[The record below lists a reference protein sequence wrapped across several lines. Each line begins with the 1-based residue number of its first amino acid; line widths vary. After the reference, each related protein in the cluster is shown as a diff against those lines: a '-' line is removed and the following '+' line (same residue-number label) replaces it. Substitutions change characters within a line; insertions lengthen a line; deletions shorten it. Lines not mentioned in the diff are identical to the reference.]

1 MLLRPTTTNGA
12 NGSFLGNDWRGP
24 AEAAPAAPA
33 DRPSRGRSGPTSKL
47 FLNARPTTLA
57 AERARASEITR
68 QAKCAVEK
76 TFAEVRLG
84 RTIASG
90 ALTPIVES
98 IAASLAR
105 NPIALPSVMRLK
117 DRRDYTFLHSI
128 AVCALMIGL
137 ARELKLP
144 DDDMHDIGLAGLL
157 HDIGKARIPTLLLD
171 KPGPLNAAEMEVMR
185 SHAERGR
192 DLLIKSGGFPDV
204 ALDVCANHH
213 ERIEGTGYPQ
223 GCSGPDLSIHA
234 RMAAVCDVYD
244 AITSPRAYR
253 EAFSQSEA
261 LEMMA
266 DSAGL
271 FDPAIFMAFRTMIA
285 TFPAGCI
292 VRLHSERLAIV
303 LDAPAADP
311 ISPPVRA
318 FYCAATSRPLP
329 WRDVDTAR
337 DLIVGVERAERWN
350 LGDWPALRTA
360 LLAGD

>member
-1 MLLRPTTTNGA
+1 MPLRSSTTTGA

-24 AEAAPAAPA
+24 AETAPAAPA
-33 DRPSRGRSGPTSKL
+33 DRPLRERSAPTSKQ

-84 RTIASG
+84 RTVASG
-90 ALTPIVES
+90 ALDPIVES

-117 DRRDYTFLHSI
+117 ERRDYTFLHSI
-128 AVCALMIGL
+128 AVCALMVGL

-144 DDDMHDIGLAGLL
+144 EEDMHDIGLAGLL

-171 KPGPLNAAEMEVMR
+171 KPGPLNPAEMEVMR

-192 DLLIKSGGFPDV
+192 DLLVRSGGFPDI

-213 ERIEGTGYPQ
+213 EQIEGTGYPL
-223 GCSGPDLSIHA
+223 GRSGSGLSIYA

-244 AITSPRAYR
+244 AMTSHRAYR
-253 EAFSQSEA
+253 GAFSQSEA
-261 LEMMA
+261 LDLMA
-266 DSAGL
+266 GSAGV

-285 TFPAGCI
+285 TFPVGCI
-292 VRLHSERLAIV
+292 VRLHSERLAVV
-303 LDAPAADP
+303 LDVPSANP
-311 ISPPVRA
+311 ISPPVRV
-318 FYCAATSRPLP
+318 FYCAATSRSLP
-329 WRDVDTAR
+329 WREVDTAR

-350 LGDWPALRTA
+350 LGDWPTLRTA
-360 LLAGD
+360 LLAVN

>member
-1 MLLRPTTTNGA
+1 LRQR
-12 NGSFLGNDWRGP
+12 S
-24 AEAAPAAPA
+24 
-33 DRPSRGRSGPTSKL
+33 PSIPKL

-68 QAKCAVEK
+68 QAKSAVEK

-84 RTIASG
+84 RAVTSG
-90 ALTPIVES
+90 ALVPIVES

-117 DRRDYTFLHSI
+117 ERRDYTFLHSI
-128 AVCALMIGL
+128 AVCALMVGL

-144 DDDMHDIGLAGLL
+144 DEDMHDIGLAGLL

-192 DLLIKSGGFPDV
+192 ELLVRSGGFPDI

-213 ERIEGTGYPQ
+213 ERIEGTGYPL
-223 GCSGPDLSIHA
+223 GKSGPHLSIHA

-244 AITSPRAYR
+244 AMTSPRAYR
-253 EAFSQSEA
+253 DPLSQSEA
-261 LEMMA
+261 LELMA
-266 DSAGL
+266 GSAGQ
-271 FDPAIFMAFRTMIA
+271 FDAAVFTAFRTMIA

-292 VRLHSERLAIV
+292 VRLHSERLAVV

-350 LGDWPALRTA
+350 LGDWPALRNA
-360 LLAGD
+360 LLAGG

>member
-1 MLLRPTTTNGA
+1 MPLRSNTASGA

-24 AEAAPAAPA
+24 AEPASAAPA
-33 DRPSRGRSGPTSKL
+33 DRPMRERSAPTSKL
-47 FLNARPTTLA
+47 FLHARPTTLA

-68 QAKCAVEK
+68 QAKAAVEK

-84 RTIASG
+84 RTVASG
-90 ALTPIVES
+90 TLTPIVES

-105 NPIALPSVMRLK
+105 NPIALPSVLRLK
-117 DRRDYTFLHSI
+117 ERCDYTFLHSI
-128 AVCALMIGL
+128 AVCALMVGL

-144 DDDMHDIGLAGLL
+144 EEDMHDIGLAGLL

-192 DLLIKSGGFPDV
+192 DLLVRSGGFPDV

-213 ERIEGTGYPQ
+213 ERIEGTGYP
-223 GCSGPDLSIHA
+223 SGRSGSNLSTHA

-244 AITSPRAYR
+244 AMTSARAYR
-253 EAFSQSEA
+253 DAFSQSEA
-261 LEMMA
+261 LELMA
-266 DSAGL
+266 GAAGQ
-271 FDPAIFMAFRTMIA
+271 FDAVIFTAFRTMIA
-285 TFPAGCI
+285 AFPVGCI
-292 VRLHSERLAIV
+292 VRLHSERLAVV

-318 FYCAATSRPLP
+318 FYCAATSRPLQ

-337 DLIVGVERAERWN
+337 DMIVGVERAERWN
-350 LGDWPALRTA
+350 LGNWPALRRA
-360 LLAGD
+360 LLTER